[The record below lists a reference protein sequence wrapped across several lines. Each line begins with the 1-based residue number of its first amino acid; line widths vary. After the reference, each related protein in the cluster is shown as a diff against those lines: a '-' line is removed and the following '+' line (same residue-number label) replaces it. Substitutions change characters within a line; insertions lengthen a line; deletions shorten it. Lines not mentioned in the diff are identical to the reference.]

1 MRRQIALRVA
11 LLVPAT
17 LATWLVVAPAAMAG
31 DPCFHGF
38 DMPPVTTE
46 ATNQI
51 KLLECAF
58 GPTIATVPTGST
70 VTFVNGPHF
79 AHLVTGAGQTWG
91 SRDIQVQPNA
101 EISYRFEAPGLYPYA
116 CALHV
121 GMSGAIVVGD
131 AASALA
137 AGTTGAAVRLTDG
150 EPAAATTEA
159 ASPEAT
165 SSSPIGTVALVVA
178 GVVGG
183 IAAGAAAVWLGLR
196 RRSSREAPLA
206 SRSSQ

>member
-1 MRRQIALRVA
+1 MRRRIALRVG
-11 LLVPAT
+11 LLAPAT
-17 LATWLVVAPAAMAG
+17 LASWLIVAPPAMAG

-58 GPTIATVPTGST
+58 GPTIATVPAGST
-70 VTFVNGPHF
+70 VTFFNGPGF

-91 SRDIQVQPNA
+91 SRDIQIQPNA
-101 EISYRFEAPGLYPYA
+101 EISYRFDAPGLYPYA
-116 CALHV
+116 CALHP

-131 AASALA
+131 AAAALA
-137 AGTTGAAVRLTDG
+137 AGTTGAAVRLTDP

-159 ASPEAT
+159 ATTEAG
-165 SSSPIGTVALVVA
+165 SGPPIGTLAFVTA
-178 GVVGG
+178 GTIAGIVVGG
-183 IAAGAAAVWLGLR
+183 GAAWLALR
-196 RRSSREAPLA
+196 RRTSKVEPLVRA
-206 SRSSQ
+206 D